1 MALSTLRSGL
11 KTAITSANKF
21 SVYDHIPEA
30 IIPPAVMIQGGSPW
44 LEPLTIGNNKAYQ
57 VRYII
62 ECVSQPISN
71 PGSLETL
78 EDLVETVLAQIPVSW
93 IILDISAPRIRPVG
107 SIDLLAAE
115 ILIQT
120 TYNPS

>member
-1 MALSTLRSGL
+1 MALSTVRAAL
-11 KTAITSANKF
+11 KSALTSANKF

-30 IIPPAVMIQGGSPW
+30 VIPPAVMLQGGSPW
-44 LEPLTIGNNKAYQ
+44 LEPVVIGNNKAFY

-78 EDLVETVLAQIPVSW
+78 EDLVETVLGQIPVSW
-93 IILDISAPRIRPVG
+93 LILDVSAPRIRPVG
-107 SIDLLAAE
+107 STDLLAAE

-120 TYNPS
+120 TYNP